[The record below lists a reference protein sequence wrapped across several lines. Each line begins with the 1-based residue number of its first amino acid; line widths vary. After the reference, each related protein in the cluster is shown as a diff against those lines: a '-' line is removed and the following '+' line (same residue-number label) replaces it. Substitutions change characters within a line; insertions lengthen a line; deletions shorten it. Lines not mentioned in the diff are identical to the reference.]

1 MGGIDKNHPDKIKRS
16 VFLGGLS
23 KGTTSQMIKDD
34 LRKMNVKV
42 SNNPHV
48 KDGFCPKVIC
58 GTVQESNMLIKLKKV
73 PINNKLVDV
82 RPFVNSYTR
91 LRWSKKKQK

>member
-42 SNNPHV
+42 SNNPLV
-48 KDGFCPKVIC
+48 KDGFSPKVIC
-58 GTVQESNMLIKLKKV
+58 GTVRESNMLIKLKKIH
-73 PINNKLVDV
+73 INNKLVDV
-82 RPFVNSYTR
+82 RPFVDYTL
-91 LRWSKKKQK
+91 LRRSTRKQK